1 MKTKLFIAIIVFV
14 ALSFFAIPSESA
26 SAATLTITISGG
38 GAGSSVSDLMY
49 INCPPTC
56 SYNYASG
63 AFVELFYNAGSG
75 YIFTGW
81 TGNADCSDGVV
92 SMSSNKACTANFSVA
107 YTLTVVRTPA
117 AGGRID
123 SGTGI
128 SCPATCSAA
137 FASGYSVML
146 TATPFAT
153 YTFTGWSGGGC
164 SGTGTCTVTMNSA
177 QTVTANFALAAVTYT
192 LTVSKNPSGGG
203 FIASS
208 PSGIDCYSTCSSDFT
223 SGSSVTLT
231 ATPFSG
237 YTFSSWSGDADC
249 SDGVVTMNSAK
260 SCTAN
265 FGTAQYT
272 LTANKNIAAGGTIT
286 SNPAD
291 INFGATCSYSYNF
304 GTSVTLTAAANIGYT
319 FTGWSGGGCSGTG
332 TCTVTVSSSQTVTA
346 NFSTFSGFSG
356 NVVSS
361 SAGISC
367 GSYGSG
373 TCSAGFNFGTV
384 RLCAF
389 TDYTNCF
396 SGNVS
401 GYTFQNWTGPC
412 AGSGYYCTITRNSA
426 GTETTTVT
434 FSDSSGNVDART
446 MSLCFSSTACSTFTL
461 TANKNI
467 AAGGTVTSNPA
478 GINCG
483 ATCSYSY
490 NSGTSVTLTAA
501 ANTGYTFSGWSG
513 GGCSGTGT
521 CTVTMSADRAITANF
536 TLSYASCGLRAY
548 DGSAIITFA
557 CEPTGTVTSLLRIF
571 SSGNIYGIMLVDPT
585 DASASK
591 FRIRTS
597 AGIRALMKL

>member
-14 ALSFFAIPSESA
+14 ALGFFAIPSESA

-38 GAGSSVSDLMY
+38 GTGSSVSDLMF

-63 AFVELFYNAGSG
+63 ASVELFQNAGSG

-107 YTLTVVRTPA
+107 YTLTVVRTPV

-137 FASGYSVML
+137 FASGYSVTL
-146 TATPFAT
+146 TATAFAT
-153 YTFTGWSGGGC
+153 YTFT
-164 SGTGTCTVTMNSA
+164 
-177 QTVTANFALAAVTYT
+177 
-192 LTVSKNPSGGG
+192 
-203 FIASS
+203 
-208 PSGIDCYSTCSSDFT
+208 
-223 SGSSVTLT
+223 
-231 ATPFSG
+231 
-237 YTFSSWSGDADC
+237 
-249 SDGVVTMNSAK
+249 
-260 SCTAN
+260 
-265 FGTAQYT
+265 
-272 LTANKNIAAGGTIT
+272 
-286 SNPAD
+286 
-291 INFGATCSYSYNF
+291 
-304 GTSVTLTAAANIGYT
+304 
-319 FTGWSGGGCSGTG
+319 
-332 TCTVTVSSSQTVTA
+332 
-346 NFSTFSGFSG
+346 
-356 NVVSS
+356 
-361 SAGISC
+361 
-367 GSYGSG
+367 
-373 TCSAGFNFGTV
+373 
-384 RLCAF
+384 
-389 TDYTNCF
+389 
-396 SGNVS
+396 
-401 GYTFQNWTGPC
+401 
-412 AGSGYYCTITRNSA
+412 
-426 GTETTTVT
+426 
-434 FSDSSGNVDART
+434 
-446 MSLCFSSTACSTFTL
+446 
-461 TANKNI
+461 
-467 AAGGTVTSNPA
+467 
-478 GINCG
+478 
-483 ATCSYSY
+483 
-490 NSGTSVTLTAA
+490 
-501 ANTGYTFSGWSG
+501 GWSG